1 MLQSV
6 RTIYIRDVLLLFHVP
21 LERSHIN
28 ASSNDQYIHIWN
40 WTLPLFIPRQH
51 YHIFS
56 FKVLTLPNLGGL
68 FVKESP
74 AAGGSCRSLL
84 GGLQRHRPIH
94 RRFHERAYRHL
105 MWRHKASLDDVI
117 ARHRSCTERCK
128 YPRLCDGSILLNDVR
143 EEYRILTGTI
153 NYFMIIINLLEC
165 RIVFILS

>member
-1 MLQSV
+1 MCLYNLQGRTTIVSRPPGAISYKCIVKRSV
-6 RTIYIRDVLLLFHVP
+6 HSYL
-21 LERSHIN
+21 
-28 ASSNDQYIHIWN
+28 N

>member
-1 MLQSV
+1 MCLYNLHQGRTTIVSRPPGAISYKCIVKRSVHSYLKLNPTPLHPPPALQM
-6 RTIYIRDVLLLFHVP
+6 
-21 LERSHIN
+21 
-28 ASSNDQYIHIWN
+28 
-40 WTLPLFIPRQH
+40 
-51 YHIFS
+51 FS
-56 FKVLTLPNLGGL
+56 FKLLTLPNSGGL
-68 FVKESP
+68 FVKESS

-105 MWRHKASLDDVI
+105 MWRHKASPDDVI